1 MSSDKSPS
9 ASVDKQFHM
18 LPWWGAG
25 GNENGGWDGNLE
37 TKIKGNTKISA
48 LGVFYIT
55 AWSGAQ

>member
-1 MSSDKSPS
+1 
-9 ASVDKQFHM
+9 M

-37 TKIKGNTKISA
+37 TKIKGNKKISA

-55 AWSGAQ
+55 A